1 MPFDFPGFHYGT
13 DIHFASGQLTL
24 DAPFAT
30 AGTAA
35 IASVVESL
43 VKLDWAP
50 REIHF
55 FGFGQGGICVLDF
68 LTRNAGV
75 DYGSAVSIGGILG
88 SEAPKVEKDGQKVK
102 TALLVC
108 GGNRGSVVTREAED
122 KLKKEFESVEAVRWR
137 REGDGMMSNREEMT
151 SIMAFWGRRLLSRRG
166 VPKGFEEVR

>member
-1 MPFDFPGFHYGT
+1 
-13 DIHFASGQLTL
+13 L

-35 IASVVESL
+35 IASIVETL
-43 VKLDWAP
+43 VNKLDWTA

-55 FGFGQGGICVLDF
+55 FGFGQGGMCVLDYIS
-68 LTRNAGV
+68 RNATV

-88 SEAPKVEKDGQKVK
+88 SETPRAEKDGQKVK

-108 GGNRGSVVTREAED
+108 GGSRGSVVTREAED
-122 KLKKEFESVEAVRWR
+122 NLKKEFESVEIVRWR
-137 REGDGMMSNREEMT
+137 REGDGMMSNREEMMG
-151 SIMAFWGRRLLSRRG
+151 IMGFWSRRLLSRRG